1 MVCPWKNIP
10 FIKRHPASVIEV
22 ESKTDRGTRN
32 NVTCSKGLHT
42 IWTCIHSP
50 CLYRQGYHQT
60 GSTCVELHL
69 SGSVL
74 ERIPGYEHL
83 RVHVLTALADVGG
96 QGGDE
101 AHHVE
106 AELVGRADGEPAH
119 DRQQAQVHVKAS
131 HLNKILGSQFLFDRI
146 STWPSNS
153 LEITTV
159 NAGALL
165 LTVSVKLTAT

>member
-32 NVTCSKGLHT
+32 NVTCEVGITYLW
-42 IWTCIHSP
+42 ICIFCP

-69 SGSVL
+69 SRSVL
-74 ERIPGYEHL
+74 ERIPRYEHL

-106 AELVGRADGEPAH
+106 AELVGRADGKPAH
-119 DRQQAQVHVKAS
+119 DRQQAQIHVKAS
-131 HLNKILGSQFLFDRI
+131 HLNKILGSHSLFDRI

>member
-32 NVTCSKGLHT
+32 NVTCRKRLNMWIS
-42 IWTCIHSP
+42 IFCP

-69 SGSVL
+69 SRSVL

-83 RVHVLTALADVGG
+83 RVHVLPALADVGG

-119 DRQQAQVHVKAS
+119 HRQQAQVHVKAS
-131 HLNKILGSQFLFDRI
+131 YLKNILISQFLFDRY